1 MVSFMAGVFS
11 LSMSDLFRSLPIPS
25 FIMGEDRLAAK
36 QPALSHGKVVVF
48 SLKSWKAMAVM
59 KSSPMDKELVKAL
72 PTRKSND

>member
-1 MVSFMAGVFS
+1 MVGDLS
-11 LSMSDLFRSLPIPS
+11 LSMSDLWRSLPIPS
-25 FIMGEDRLAAK
+25 LLMGEDRLAAK

-72 PTRKSND
+72 PARKNHD